1 MNYYDILKEHL
12 QVLNKLQQKY
22 FQIALDKLSVIKFQL
37 VEIEASFSLRFVMCK
52 DTEILPI

>member
-22 FQIALDKLSVIKFQL
+22 FQIALDKLSVMKFPL
-37 VEIEASFSLRFVMCK
+37 FEIETYFPMRYVLCT
-52 DTEILPI
+52 DI